1 MARLEKEIGEN
12 RMEHIEELGLK
23 DLEVFLDAEK
33 NCFPED
39 DIKQEVWM
47 ELLEDTRT
55 MVYAIKENDII
66 KAHLAI
72 YNWKDEK
79 DYIKIMTIG
88 THSEHRNKGY
98 AHKLMQHAIDEMMKD
113 NMFLFKGE
121 TRASNFKM
129 QKVFENF
136 GYKITSKD
144 DFYDKPREPA
154 YKYSLEVHPTK

>member
-1 MARLEKEIGEN
+1 
-12 RMEHIEELGLK
+12 
-23 DLEVFLDAEK
+23 
-33 NCFPED
+33 
-39 DIKQEVWM
+39 M

-98 AHKLMQHAIDEMMKD
+98 AHKLMQHAIDEMMKE

-136 GYKITSKD
+136 GYIITSKD

-154 YKYSLEVHPTK
+154 YKYSLEVHPSK

>member
-1 MARLEKEIGEN
+1 MDQIVKLE
-12 RMEHIEELGLK
+12 LK
-23 DLEVFLDAEK
+23 DLNQFLKAEN
-33 NCFPED
+33 NCFSDD
-39 DIKQEVWM
+39 DINREIWV
-47 ELLEDTRT
+47 ELLEDKRT
-55 MVYAIKENDII
+55 IVYAIKENDII

-88 THSEHRNKGY
+88 SQSEHRNKGY
-98 AHKLMQHAIDEMMKD
+98 AHKLMQHAIEEMMKE

-121 TRASNFKM
+121 TRASNYKM
-129 QKVFENF
+129 QKLFENF

-154 YKYSLEVHPTK
+154 YKYSLEVHPDK

>member
-1 MARLEKEIGEN
+1 
-12 RMEHIEELGLK
+12 MEHIEELGLK

-98 AHKLMQHAIDEMMKD
+98 AHKLMQHAIDEMMKE
-113 NMFLFKGE
+113 NMFLLKG
-121 TRASNFKM
+121 
-129 QKVFENF
+129 
-136 GYKITSKD
+136 
-144 DFYDKPREPA
+144 
-154 YKYSLEVHPTK
+154 

>member
-1 MARLEKEIGEN
+1 MDQIVKLE
-12 RMEHIEELGLK
+12 LK
-23 DLEVFLDAEK
+23 DLNQFLKAEN
-33 NCFPED
+33 NCFSDD
-39 DIKQEVWM
+39 DINREIWV
-47 ELLEDTRT
+47 ELLEDKRT
-55 MVYAIKENDII
+55 IVYAIKENDII

-88 THSEHRNKGY
+88 SQSEHRNKGY
-98 AHKLMQHAIDEMMKD
+98 AHKLMQHAIDEMMKE

-121 TRASNFKM
+121 TRASNYKM
-129 QKVFENF
+129 QKLFENF

-154 YKYSLEVHPTK
+154 YKYSLEVHPDK